1 MMHHAR
7 NPFKSSKVQSFKATH
22 SFKSSKVQGFNR
34 ILLGI
39 LFLALE
45 HLNPLNLERALAQ
58 APFYQGKT
66 IRVIVGYQPGD
77 NHDQWARMYG
87 RFMGKQIPGFPNFII
102 QNMPG
107 AGSMIA
113 ANHVYNMTKPDGLT
127 LGSFGGALIM
137 AQLTGRKEVQFDW
150 PKYSWIGT
158 PYRAGHLL
166 YMRSDAPYKNFD
178 QLRQTNDPPRC
189 SATGVGSTGYDIP
202 RLLEDALE
210 IKFKVISGYPGGGDQ
225 DLAME
230 RGEVHCRAITIDGF
244 FGREP
249 FITWHKKGFVRIWLQ
264 TEKQRHPKLP
274 DVPTVF
280 ELMEQYKVAE
290 TKRRLVNT
298 YLGLW
303 GFGSMPIVATP
314 GLPAERVKQLRD
326 AYWRMFSDS
335 DLLED
340 VAKKGWEPRPVNGDE
355 LEKLAKEVVNQ
366 PPEVAAALKRILSQ

>member
-1 MMHHAR
+1 MTR
-7 NPFKSSKVQSFKATH
+7 VLNDPFKSSWVKAFKVIVLFVFLT
-22 SFKSSKVQGFNR
+22 FE
-34 ILLGI
+34 LLK
-39 LFLALE
+39 
-45 HLNPLNLERALAQ
+45 PLNLERALAQ

-77 NHDQWARMYG
+77 NHDQWARTYT
-87 RFMGKQIPGFPNFII
+87 RFMGKYIPGHPTFVV

-166 YMRSDAPYKNFD
+166 FMRSDAPFKNFD
-178 QLRQTNDPPRC
+178 QLRQTSDPPRC

-202 RLLEDALE
+202 RLLEDAFGT
-210 IKFKVISGYPGGGDQ
+210 KFKVISGYPGGADQ

-230 RGEVHCRAITIDGF
+230 RNEVQCRAITIDGF
-244 FGREP
+244 LGREP
-249 FITWHKKGFVRIWLQ
+249 FITWLKKGFVRVWLQ
-264 TEKQRHPKLP
+264 TEKQRHPRIP
-274 DVPTVF
+274 DVPTIF
-280 ELMEQYKVAE
+280 ELMDQHKIGDA
-290 TKRRLVNT
+290 KRRLVNT

-314 GLPAERVKQLRD
+314 GTPADRVRMLRE
-326 AYWRMFSDS
+326 AYAKIFSDPEFI
-335 DLLED
+335 ED
-340 VAKKGWEPRPVNGDE
+340 ITKKNWEPRPVNGEE
-355 LEKLAKEVVNQ
+355 LETLAKEVVNQ
-366 PPEVAAALKRILSQ
+366 PPDVAAALKRILSQ